1 MLVRLDILDST
12 VDRAEVLDR
21 HIHRQRIAGESP
33 AGDLA
38 AGQDQAADHG
48 DGAAAVGTGNLV
60 LGHAGVGVMGV
71 KLGELAKAVQLVVGG
86 VQLALQGGNLGLG
99 PADGH
104 ETVGHGKL
112 AEGEGGEED
121 QDHGRDAD
129 LEVDRL
135 FIAHGEVDA
144 ALGRELAALS
154 AGFVFSFL
162 SKGHVSHLPIS
173 SVTPIAWARM
183 AQLSTL
189 SPEGTSSSMRWM
201 FMPTVSAMV
210 LQSG

>member
-1 MLVRLDILDST
+1 MGIRFDILDGAI
-12 VDRAEVLDR
+12 DRTEILDR
-21 HIHRQRIAGESP
+21 HIHRQGVAGEGP

-38 AGQDQAADHG
+38 AGQDQAADER
-48 DGAAAVGTGNLV
+48 DGTAAVGTGNLV

-71 KLGELAKAVQLVVGG
+71 DLSELAKAVQLVVGG
-86 VQLALQGGNLGLG
+86 VQLALESGNLALC

-104 ETVGHGKL
+104 ETVGHGEL
-112 AEGEGGEED
+112 AEGEGGKED
-121 QDHGRDAD
+121 QNDGGNAD

-154 AGFVFSFL
+154 AGFAVRFL

-210 LQSG
+210 LQRG